1 MSETDSVLFNVDINN
16 YNGPLDVLLDLAKA
30 QKVDLE
36 EISITK
42 LADQFH
48 EYITNE
54 KHLNLE
60 IASEYLL
67 IATWL
72 AYLKSKLL
80 LPGTPEEEFKV
91 QEVAEKLKLQLKK
104 LELIRLLS
112 EQMLKRN
119 RLGREIRTR
128 GIKGNIRSIY
138 SSEYNVNL
146 FELLK
151 AYSSVVMTKDFQTM
165 SIPKLPV
172 FTTEDGIKTIKQFLG
187 KLMDWK
193 NINDLIPK
201 NFKNGSKYKR
211 TGKAGIFA
219 GSLEL
224 VKEGNLSIKQ
234 DNLFELLKT
243 YSTIIMTKDFQKMDI
258 PKLPVFTTEEGIKT
272 IKEFFGKLVYWK
284 KLDDLIPKN
293 FKRGSRYKR
302 TGKAGIFAGSLELVK
317 EGNLKIKQEEL
328 FEEIYIKENK

>member
-1 MSETDSVLFNVDINN
+1 MSTNDSELFNVDINN

-42 LADQFH
+42 LADQFY

-54 KHLNLE
+54 KKLNLE

-67 IATWL
+67 MATWL

-112 EQMLKRN
+112 EQMLKRK

-128 GIKGNIRSIY
+128 GSKSGIRPIY
-138 SSEYNVNL
+138 NSEY
-146 FELLK
+146 K
-151 AYSSVVMTKDFQTM
+151 
-165 SIPKLPV
+165 I
-172 FTTEDGIKTIKQFLG
+172 
-187 KLMDWK
+187 
-193 NINDLIPK
+193 
-201 NFKNGSKYKR
+201 
-211 TGKAGIFA
+211 
-219 GSLEL
+219 
-224 VKEGNLSIKQ
+224 
-234 DNLFELLKT
+234 NLFELLKT
-243 YSTIIMTKDFQKMDI
+243 YSSIIMTKDFQKMNI
-258 PKLPVFTTEEGIKT
+258 PKLPVFTAEEGIKT
-272 IKEFFGKLVYWK
+272 IKEFFGKLIDWK
-284 KLDDLIPKN
+284 KLDDLIPNN
-293 FKRGSRYKR
+293 FKKSSKYKS

-328 FEEIYIKENK
+328 FKDIYIREIK

>member
-1 MSETDSVLFNVDINN
+1 MSESDSVLFKVDVNN
-16 YNGPLDVLLDLAKA
+16 YKGPLDVLLDLAKA

-48 EYITNE
+48 EYITKE
-54 KHLNLE
+54 KNLNLE

-67 IATWL
+67 MATWL

-91 QEVAEKLKLQLKK
+91 QEVADKLKLQLKK

-112 EQMLKRN
+112 EQMLKRK

-128 GIKGNIRSIY
+128 GIKGSIRSIY
-138 SSEYNVNL
+138 SSEYNLSL

-151 AYSSVVMTKDFQTM
+151 TYSSIIMTKDFQRIN
-165 SIPKLPV
+165 IPKLPV
-172 FTTEDGIKTIKQFLG
+172 FTPEDGIKTIKQFLG
-187 KLMDWK
+187 RLMDWK
-193 NINDLIPK
+193 NIDDLIPD
-201 NFKNGSKYKR
+201 NFKNSSKNKR
-211 TGKAGIFA
+211 SGKAGIFA

-234 DNLFELLKT
+234 ENLF
-243 YSTIIMTKDFQKMDI
+243 
-258 PKLPVFTTEEGIKT
+258 
-272 IKEFFGKLVYWK
+272 
-284 KLDDLIPKN
+284 DD
-293 FKRGSRYKR
+293 
-302 TGKAGIFAGSLELVK
+302 
-317 EGNLKIKQEEL
+317 
-328 FEEIYIKENK
+328 IYIKETND

>member
-1 MSETDSVLFNVDINN
+1 MSESDSVLFNVDINN

-48 EYITNE
+48 DYITKE
-54 KHLNLE
+54 KDLNLE

-67 IATWL
+67 MATWL

-128 GIKGNIRSIY
+128 GIKGSIKSIY
-138 SSEYNVNL
+138 SSEYNVSL

-151 AYSSVVMTKDFQTM
+151 SYSSVVMTKDFQTIN
-165 SIPKLPV
+165 IPKLPV
-172 FTTEDGIKTIKQFLG
+172 FTAEEGIKTIKQFLG

-193 NINDLIPK
+193 NLDELIPT
-201 NFKNGSKYKR
+201 NFKSGSKYKK

-224 VKEGNLSIKQ
+224 VKEGNLSMKQ
-234 DNLFELLKT
+234 DNLF
-243 YSTIIMTKDFQKMDI
+243 DDI
-258 PKLPVFTTEEGIKT
+258 YVRE
-272 IKEFFGKLVYWK
+272 VN
-284 KLDDLIPKN
+284 D
-293 FKRGSRYKR
+293 
-302 TGKAGIFAGSLELVK
+302 
-317 EGNLKIKQEEL
+317 
-328 FEEIYIKENK
+328 